1 MKALIIGAAGFVGG
15 YLINELRSAGWE
27 VCATCLANEKIDEEC
42 SVRVLDIMDR
52 AATEQLI
59 AQEAPDVIYHLA
71 AQSSV
76 SVSWK
81 RPQLTAEINV
91 VGSINVLEAKAH
103 SHRLGRGVRI
113 YPRGSLSALRGRTA
127 PSRKHLRRNKG
138 LSGNAWR
145 DLCARV
151 QNGYYNGKS
160 V

>member
-91 VGSINVLEAKAH
+91 VGSINVLEAV
-103 SHRLGRGVRI
+103 RGCEKKIR
-113 YPRGSLSALRGRTA
+113 RGSLSALRGRTA

>member
-59 AQEAPDVIYHLA
+59 AQEVPDVIYHLA

-91 VGSINVLEAKAH
+91 VGSINVLEAV
-103 SHRLGRGVRI
+103 RRGVRI

-127 PSRKHLRRNKG
+127 PSREHLRRNKG